1 MDKFENE
8 VSLRTQQS
16 KEQIEKLT
24 SKDISTQIE
33 LSHLRTEL
41 ERVQKESKFREIS
54 LEITTEK
61 LKEATKHMASLD
73 RESGRMA
80 IENENLRKFFVL
92 NNAMLVT
99 HKDDPAFIR
108 QQIDEVFQD
117 FGKAVS

>member
-1 MDKFENE
+1 
-8 VSLRTQQS
+8 
-16 KEQIEKLT
+16 
-24 SKDISTQIE
+24 
-33 LSHLRTEL
+33 
-41 ERVQKESKFREIS
+41 
-54 LEITTEK
+54 
-61 LKEATKHMASLD
+61 MALLD

-99 HKDDPAFIR
+99 HKDDPAYIR